1 MFAWRKTKWMKT
13 RVDIDSKS
21 ASLKPDRETEK
32 LIKALRGLYK
42 VPDSLTA
49 LANVITSG
57 TNEPKAES

>member
-1 MFAWRKTKWMKT
+1 MFAWCKTKWMKT

-21 ASLKPDRETEK
+21 ASLKLDRETEK
-32 LIKALRGLYK
+32 LIMALRGLYK